1 MISDAQERDL
11 VAVAMRTTRRLLADG
26 VEAIG
31 GIAIAAGVCGY
42 DRGDLYKAVDGE
54 KRIALEHVLAISTR
68 IRQTN
73 YELATRIGQAL
84 VSPLDLQ
91 VFPRTTLTDK
101 ERADRCEA
109 VLRAMPMGDELV
121 AKILGGT
128 R

>member
-1 MISDAQERDL
+1 MTSDGNQRDL
-11 VAVAMRTTRRLLADG
+11 VTDSIRLTRRLLADG

-31 GIAIAAGVCGY
+31 GIVVAAGVCGY
-42 DRGDLYKAVDGE
+42 DRGDLYKSIDGE
-54 KRIALEHVLAISTR
+54 RRIALEHVIAIATR

-73 YELATRIGQAL
+73 YGLATRIGQAL
-84 VSPLDLQ
+84 VTPLDLQ

-109 VLRAMPMGDELV
+109 ALRAMPMGAELV
-121 AKILGGT
+121 AQILGVT